1 MKTKLIPPWKV
12 AMATCGVLTIV
23 AGGALA
29 IWQLIQARDNA
40 SGPSELTLHPERQ
53 NEILASRRADV
64 IAERLG
70 LTPQQSVEM
79 TRLISEFME
88 SRNADR
94 ENNAGNMLALMQSR
108 RAAMMEM
115 DSKISALLKPEQQEK
130 FQQMKG
136 EMFGRIGQ
144 LQQLRPLLGE
154 NLPPLGQGLMPGGT
168 ANDTSLSSQE

>member
-1 MKTKLIPPWKV
+1 METRPIPPWKV
-12 AMATCGVLTIV
+12 ALATCGVMTIV
-23 AGGALA
+23 AAGAFG
-29 IWQLIQARDNA
+29 IWQLMQARGNA
-40 SGPSELTLHPERQ
+40 SGASELTLYPERQ
-53 NEILASRRADV
+53 NEILASRRADG

-70 LTPQQSVEM
+70 LTPEQSVEM
-79 TRLISEFME
+79 TALMSEFME
-88 SRNADR
+88 ARNADR

-115 DSKISALLKPEQQEK
+115 DTKISAMLNPEQQEK

-154 NLPPLGQGLMPGGT
+154 NLPPLGQGLMPSGT